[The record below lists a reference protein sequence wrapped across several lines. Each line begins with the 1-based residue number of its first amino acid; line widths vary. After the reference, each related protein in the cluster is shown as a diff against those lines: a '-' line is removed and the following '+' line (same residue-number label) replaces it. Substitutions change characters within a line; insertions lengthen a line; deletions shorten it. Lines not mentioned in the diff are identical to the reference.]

1 MIRVYVVCEGPTEE
15 TFVRDVLAPALAYQ
29 KIFLIARSIQTSQ
42 GHSGGALNYD
52 RVKPFLLNCLKES
65 NKVIVTTFFD
75 LYGLEKRFPGYTE
88 SLTKPDVYLR
98 TQFLEQALKQDISQT
113 NSTFTN
119 RFIPYIQPYE
129 FEALLFSDIAK
140 LIGIHAEW
148 SKALSNLQADR
159 DAFETPEHINNS
171 YETKP
176 SERIKSAL
184 NSVQVFSTSKIKYKK
199 TFHGPLAI
207 QEIGIDKICAEC
219 KHFAGWYQQ
228 LTELGAI

>member
-1 MIRVYVVCEGPTEE
+1 MIRIFVVCEGPTEE
-15 TFVRDVLAPALAYQ
+15 TFIREVLAPALAYQ
-29 KIFLIARSIQTSQ
+29 QIFMTARGITTSQ
-42 GHSGGALNYD
+42 GHKGGALNYD
-52 RVKPFLLNCLKES
+52 RVKPFLLNCLKE
-65 NKVIVTTFFD
+65 NDKVIVTTFFD
-75 LYGLEKRFPGYTE
+75 LYGLEKRFPGYNE
-88 SLTKPDVYLR
+88 SLTKPNVYLR

-113 NSTFTN
+113 NSTFTH

-140 LIGIHAEW
+140 LTDIHAEW
-148 SKALSNLQADR
+148 SKAQMSLQAVR
-159 DAFETPEHINNS
+159 DDFETPEHINDS

-184 NSVQVFSTSKIKYKK
+184 ISAQTSSKSKIKYRK

-207 QEIGIDKICAEC
+207 QEIGIDKLCAEC
-219 KHFAGWYQQ
+219 KHFAHWYQQ